1 MDVEQLENAEACV
14 KLHQA
19 NNHKKIMGYD
29 KFVLIGFSTQP
40 VSDSEATI
48 KAEGFACVPNEC
60 KEPLLIMLAK
70 LLKEVCDFDG

>member
-48 KAEGFACVPNEC
+48 RPKD
-60 KEPLLIMLAK
+60 LLAFLMSARNR
-70 LLKEVCDFDG
+70 F